1 MTNRFT
7 FGNLCLERCGGGSA
21 VVADLE
27 TDGRRIGTA
36 DAYTVHVNN
45 VCELRGTAIHGFQ
58 IEVDA
63 QAVDPAVKD
72 KVHVAANLAE
82 AARGNSE
89 REIVDS
95 KRDRLVREIYAPSF
109 CS

>member
-1 MTNRFT
+1 MAIV
-7 FGNLCLERCGGGSA
+7 LLSAISLEQCGGGSA

-72 KVHVAANLAE
+72 KVHVATNLAE

-89 REIVDS
+89 REIIDS
-95 KRDRLVREIYAPSF
+95 KRDRLVREIYAASL